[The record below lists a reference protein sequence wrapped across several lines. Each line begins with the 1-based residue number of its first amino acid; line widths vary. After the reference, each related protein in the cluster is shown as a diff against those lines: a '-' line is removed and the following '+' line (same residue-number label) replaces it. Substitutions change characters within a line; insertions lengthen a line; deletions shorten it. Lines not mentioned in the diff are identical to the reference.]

1 MNLRHVQVLIEVMQ
15 ARRNEQGNTENDSGH
30 VSKGGF
36 ITLQWN
42 LQELRYSRVGKLCT
56 QSES

>member
-1 MNLRHVQVLIEVMQ
+1 MNKVTLKI
-15 ARRNEQGNTENDSGH
+15 DSGH

-36 ITLQWN
+36 MTLQWN